1 MVCRCVNVFHACL
14 HVNGPVTDVDVLSL
28 NEDGSPRTVRFSGT
42 CDDFL
47 PACTFSVMVEDNGEP
62 PFNDQFGVT
71 FVSDGEVVEARSMR
85 RIRAGTIQFHDAT
98 LETEVEDSTLRPGQA
113 LRLTARLRRSRTP
126 SAADAYIVLRM
137 PNGQL
142 MSWTGSALV
151 PGLAPLA
158 RNFVPTDFV
167 GEILNLRVPGGAPPG
182 YYTWMSALTEAG
194 TMNLLSGI
202 SQRGFTITP

>member
-1 MVCRCVNVFHACL
+1 
-14 HVNGPVTDVDVLSL
+14 
-28 NEDGSPRTVRFSGT
+28 
-42 CDDFL
+42 
-47 PACTFSVMVEDNGEP
+47 
-62 PFNDQFGVT
+62 
-71 FVSDGEVVEARSMR
+71 MR
-85 RIRAGTIQFHDAT
+85 RIRAGNIQFHDAT